1 MVTLRCSVC
10 GSDKVMREGQVIRCA
25 ECDYEGDLQE
35 SAQYTADTECGLD
48 CSCCTEEKVWAR

>member
-1 MVTLRCSVC
+1 MITLRCGGC
-10 GSDKVMREGQVIRCA
+10 GSDKVMREGPVIRCA

-48 CSCCTEEKVWAR
+48 CSCCKEEKVWVR